1 MQLPQTK
8 LHHWPSVQLSIFFG
22 QMHKRKIIMKRDTEL
37 LEGASMLHVDA
48 DTALDL
54 ALAIQGGL
62 SLQALEDAMDRYELT
77 TIELEQIIS
86 RKTLSRRR
94 ERGEVLT
101 VEESNR
107 LARLVRAFAVAEG
120 VLGTLEKA
128 KQWMRQGNRALRG
141 ETPISLLNTDQGA
154 RLVEQ
159 ILGRIAYG
167 VFS

>member
-1 MQLPQTK
+1 MG
-8 LHHWPSVQLSIFFG
+8 VA
-22 QMHKRKIIMKRDTEL
+22 EL
-37 LEGASMLHVDA
+37 LEGAGLLHIDA

-62 SLQALEDAMDRYELT
+62 SVKALEEAIDRYGLT

-94 ERGEVLT
+94 EKGEALT

-120 VLGTLEKA
+120 VLGTLDKA
-128 KQWMRQGNRALRG
+128 TQWMRQGNRALRG
-141 ETPISLLNTDQGA
+141 QTPMSLLTTDQGA

>member
-1 MQLPQTK
+1 
-8 LHHWPSVQLSIFFG
+8 
-22 QMHKRKIIMKRDTEL
+22 MKGVAEL
-37 LEGASMLHVDA
+37 LEGAGLLHVDA

-62 SLQALEDAMDRYELT
+62 SVEALEEAIDRYGLT

-86 RKTLSRRR
+86 RKTLSRRK
-94 ERGEVLT
+94 EKGEALT

-120 VLGTLEKA
+120 VLGTLDKA
-128 KQWMRQGNRALRG
+128 KHWMRQGNRVLRG
-141 ETPISLLNTDQGA
+141 GTPMSLLTTDQGA